1 MNEPKKPFVLTHE
14 QRNSKLWLDLMDYFD
29 ERLTNKRIL
38 NDAHSDEIETA
49 RRRGAIA
56 ELKEIMRLNKEPT
69 ETD

>member
-1 MNEPKKPFVLTHE
+1 MNEPKKPFMLTHE
-14 QRNSKLWLDLMDYFD
+14 QRNSKLWLDLMDYF
-29 ERLTNKRIL
+29 EGRLAEKRLL
-38 NDAHSDEIETA
+38 NDAPCAEIDTA